1 MAAAGN
7 NAIIHSAVP
16 VMERLTGIHCGK
28 DVRDENVFGTVIF
41 LNAVPAGG
49 TGDQV
54 QSVKNVADLPDG
66 LLSSSLSGT
75 KSRMAL
81 RLSSICSI
89 LLIPESTIAMLGKL
103 AAKRRA

>member
-54 QSVKNVADLPDG
+54 QTVKNVADLPDS
-66 LLSSSLSGT
+66 LLFVFIERVYCLI
-75 KSRMAL
+75 KFNKNEFKFDK
-81 RLSSICSI
+81 RL
-89 LLIPESTIAMLGKL
+89 EKY
-103 AAKRRA
+103 